1 MKTNF
6 ISLPNPNESKLSKG
20 KVNTSKIGLSF
31 SDFMKLDTDKQ
42 VDKKVNKDIKKVN
55 QYVNNKNNDESRD
68 QEDIKVH
75 NKDLEIVSTT
85 KEFESS
91 TDILDTK
98 QSLDHKDINDLEL
111 TKEQIEAL
119 SLILQA
125 GNNTIL
131 EEISNLLNITQ
142 EELQGLLEDFELSS
156 IDLLDKENALKF
168 YTLFKDDSN
177 LASLITNEDITGEYI
192 QFMDLLEET
201 KQDLNFVIEQELGKE
216 DIDFDILRS
225 KLASNKEKLI
235 IDENQT
241 KQNNQIEVNDSKA
254 NDTSKFTSSKID
266 HQSDNKGF
274 NIFVDNQKD
283 NSSKSD
289 DRDNKSMLEQNN
301 ARSNEVNSNVNLNQ
315 IDNQVKDMI
324 NHSKDI
330 YEVSKQIID
339 QVKVKL
345 RPNQTTIEINL
356 YPEHL
361 GKLSLEVASKNGT
374 LTAKFTAETQITK
387 EVIESQLNVLK
398 EQLHLQ
404 GIKVEEIEVEVGIS
418 QFFQNEDNRQEQNQ
432 AKHNQGRKNT
442 LNFWQGVDEEGLFEN
457 LVLDDLLISYEEN
470 NINTN
475 TVNYSA

>member
-301 ARSNEVNSNVNLNQ
+301 ARSNEVNNNINLNQ

-345 RPNQTTIEINL
+345 RPDQTTLEIKL

-361 GKLSLEVASKNGT
+361 GKLTLEVASKNGL
-374 LTAKFTAETQITK
+374 LTAKFIAESQITK
-387 EVIESQLNVLK
+387 EVIESQLNVLQ

-418 QFFQNEDNRQEQNQ
+418 QFFHNEENRQDSDQ
-432 AKHNQGRKNT
+432 ARHNQGRKNT
-442 LNFWQGVDEEGLFEN
+442 SSFWQGVDEEGLFDN